1 MIENIQPRRL
11 VIGSITTSYTNA
23 FINHSS
29 VIDEDAAGKVFWTT
43 ISGYTESG
51 HIVVPG
57 VQLNFSK
64 LTGLEPSSLY
74 GISGAFF
81 DAMADSEL
89 LEAKSGVSISDEFI
103 VSTKTAP
110 SITSIEQT
118 STQVDIGITDPRLT
132 FTIGGD
138 ATSYILEYSLDLG
151 TSWTPVSSTSN
162 KISIPLPAN
171 DYTFRVS
178 GVIVLPT
185 STEISDPIE
194 YSEGVF
200 TVEGGSSVPAAPTS
214 LSASIGRIQTSFERF
229 DVRLSWLWDRGTTGN
244 IKEFI
249 VKGYPTASVYSFTNP
264 LVMTSAGT
272 SLETVLIDIQK
283 NLQMVF
289 RVDALGYDDT
299 LVSSETLTLT
309 VTDDTVDT
317 DYEEASGVEVTYA
330 GIKAFT
336 IDDNNVQTES
346 FSLDA
351 ATGSV
356 AIGYIDPQLGAPI
369 RFDPVTGYV
378 TVQGAVI
385 ANEIVSASFVMSQL
399 TSSDRPSIRTTNK
412 FNYADY
418 NSGLYMGYNTDT
430 GNPSFQFDMGSE
442 TEHIRWDGSNL
453 YISGDVSIG
462 TPGNATP
469 LTQIGVD
476 STRYY
481 NQEVVNFDGTFD
493 EASAELYVL
502 NLLVGSIIPVGS
514 VVTQYDSVDYS
525 KSKSAMWEDGGWT
538 VPTVFINGSLMATQ
552 SITGD
557 SINSNTILTGHIDAR
572 SLTFI
577 DSATDSLPTEIDNSN
592 AISTAAQDATE
603 KAEAAQQAAEEYSL
617 AKANLAEVSSKAYAD
632 GIVTEEEQR
641 AIQDA
646 TGKADAAAANAIS
659 TAASDAT
666 GKANSAQ
673 NAAEGYALAKANV
686 AEVTA
691 KAYADGIVTDE
702 ENRAIQGATDK
713 ADAAA
718 ANAISTAAS
727 DATDKALLL
736 RNQLEIVNAYNKW
749 HVSRYNGVSSP
760 GLPTIDLLDG
770 LTPDETFVVDDD
782 LSLVRDIGDNYLATL
797 STKVY
802 VTSDREVSY
811 TFSHDD
817 GCTVYVN
824 GISVYSESRNLHD
837 QSINYTLSK
846 GWNRVVYL
854 YNEGTGGDGIFAIST
869 SLSQLVDRL
878 GILDLSIPLATE
890 AYSLA
895 KANLAETTAKA
906 HADGIVTEEEQRAI
920 QDATDKANA
929 ASNLAISTAAQD
941 ATEKAE
947 AAEASASYGYGTYSG
962 NYPISSDGEGYLF
975 KFKPVDFANIE
986 DMVVV
991 VDQIDLEANVF
1002 LTVNGTEITPI
1013 GGTSDTREWNK
1024 FEIDSSYLN
1033 SSSDNFVHVGHKA
1046 GSSAD
1051 FGVLFSISLLKNTE
1065 TIKGSI
1071 DKANQ
1076 AKQDAKDYS
1085 DDTFVT
1091 SVFYGQDI
1099 ASIQDQ
1105 IDGSIT
1111 NWFYPGEPSV
1121 SNIPSSG
1128 WPTDSEKDTHLGDI
1142 YYDED
1147 TGYAYRF
1154 QLLTSVYSWKR
1165 IADEGIAAALA
1176 VASTAQ
1182 DTADQKRRVFVITPV
1197 IPYDVGD
1204 LWDVPGLGIR
1214 RCSTPK
1220 TLTGSYSISDWDLI
1234 VDNAGKAVAEG
1245 NRAVEQASTDA
1256 TTKAN
1261 QAISRSANNLI
1272 NTAGWYT
1279 GRGLP
1284 FGELEEFNPG
1294 NSSNW
1299 IDYQVGPFGN
1309 RIPVLTQYT
1318 TDNQDPSG
1326 GWSGGIQFEINGINY
1341 NNKAAYRVSCW
1352 ILRNTNE
1359 PSFYMGYGSSDV
1371 WDLGTINNNTNPYS
1385 FPNKLPP
1392 SANKWYLLVA
1402 VVHGSNYEDATD
1414 SGQTGWYDPV
1424 TGLMVGSEG
1433 NEYRAR
1439 SDSSSLFFR
1448 ISQYRTKIG
1457 CVTEFYQP
1465 LVQKLDGSETPI
1477 GSLLVDPS
1485 LILNTANQAVTER
1498 IYPQSKLQISG
1509 GNYQN
1514 DTNSGWGIHKEGHAV
1529 FNDVRVRGHV
1539 EMLSGHISSRLS
1551 LGATSGANWSF
1562 IDGSSSV
1569 YAAYFGNGTSWIKK
1583 NGDCKFGSGTFEGT
1597 VLADR
1602 IDADVVAAAP
1612 KNISARSGYGTYLLM
1627 SGTVGA
1633 SKSAVSRKLFIPA
1646 FQIELYA
1653 SATHYDSNGSTSA
1666 SVSVR
1671 IQCSYNYR
1679 NWYTSGFHE
1688 ISVYD
1693 RGGNTDRKSLV
1704 GVIGACVLTF
1714 NNGSSG
1720 SYFVRA
1726 ILRRSGVYADVK
1738 LSEQKTVVS
1747 LFRAGSSLS

>member
-1 MIENIQPRRL
+1 MIENTQPARL
-11 VIGSITTSYTNA
+11 YFGNIITSYTGALMQHSPSYDGDVVGRSFWLTKNSITQDPIVVSGA
-23 FINHSS
+23 GTTQQEINGLVPGTSYTIEGTYYDAMVSMAMLTSRIGVS
-29 VIDEDAAGKVFWTT
+29 VSIPTSLITKTLPT
-43 ISGYTESG
+43 ISNVTETFKDNYSEIGLRNSKILISIEGDAETFYVEYNSG
-51 HIVVPG
+51 SG
-57 VQLNFSK
+57 WL
-64 LTGLEPSSLY
+64 SLPP
-74 GISGAFF
+74 
-81 DAMADSEL
+81 SEL
-89 LEAKSGVSISDEFI
+89 S
-103 VSTKTAP
+103 
-110 SITSIEQT
+110 SIE
-118 STQVDIGITDPRLT
+118 TDLPPNN
-132 FTIGGD
+132 
-138 ATSYILEYSLDLG
+138 YS
-151 TSWTPVSSTSN
+151 
-162 KISIPLPAN
+162 
-171 DYTFRVS
+171 FRVS
-178 GVIVLPT
+178 GATPTGLGVRELSTASLYSEVVTIEGTVIQPNTPT
-185 STEISDPIE
+185 NLIYSLGKIQDTFERYDLKLEWSWARGNGGNIREFLVKAIISEDGGSAPISSDPRWDTPLILTSVGSSTEIVLTGIPKGIKLFYRIE
-194 YSEGVF
+194 A
-200 TVEGGSSVPAAPTS
+200 T
-214 LSASIGRIQTSFERF
+214 
-229 DVRLSWLWDRGTTGN
+229 
-244 IKEFI
+244 
-249 VKGYPTASVYSFTNP
+249 
-264 LVMTSAGT
+264 
-272 SLETVLIDIQK
+272 
-283 NLQMVF
+283 
-289 RVDALGYDDT
+289 GYDSTRGISDI
-299 LVSSETLTLT
+299 LTLT
-309 VTDDTVDT
+309 AGDDTVDSTYTKESGIEVNYAHILAYAT
-317 DYEEASGVEVTYA
+317 DGVDRVQTFKVEASTGEVSI
-330 GIKAFT
+330 GK
-336 IDDNNVQTES
+336 
-346 FSLDA
+346 LDP
-351 ATGSV
+351 TT
-356 AIGYIDPQLGAPI
+356 GAPI
-369 RFDPVTGYV
+369 RVDPNNGRV
-378 TVQGAVI
+378 TVKGDVVTDTINA
-385 ANEIVSASFVMSQL
+385 ASFVMTQFS
-399 TSSDRPSIRTTNK
+399 SSDRPSIRTAERS
-412 FNYADY
+412 NYADGI
-418 NSGLYMGYNTDT
+418 SGLYMGYNADT
-430 GNPSFQFDMGSE
+430 NNPAFQFDIGNISNYM
-442 TEHIRWDGSNL
+442 RWDGNSL
-453 YISGDVSIG
+453 SVKGSI
-462 TPGNATP
+462 NAT
-469 LTQIGVD
+469 
-476 STRYY
+476 
-481 NQEVVNFDGTFD
+481 
-493 EASAELYVL
+493 
-502 NLLVGSIIPVGS
+502 
-514 VVTQYDSVDYS
+514 
-525 KSKSAMWEDGGWT
+525 
-538 VPTVFINGSLMATQ
+538 
-552 SITGD
+552 
-557 SINSNTILTGHIDAR
+557 
-572 SLTFI
+572 SLTVGGTI
-577 DSATDSLPTEIDNSN
+577 PTEIDNSN
-592 AISTAAQDATE
+592 AISA
-603 KAEAAQQAAEEYSL
+603 
-617 AKANLAEVSSKAYAD
+617 
-632 GIVTEEEQR
+632 
-641 AIQDA
+641 
-646 TGKADAAAANAIS
+646 
-659 TAASDAT
+659 
-666 GKANSAQ
+666 
-673 NAAEGYALAKANV
+673 
-686 AEVTA
+686 
-691 KAYADGIVTDE
+691 
-702 ENRAIQGATDK
+702 
-713 ADAAA
+713 
-718 ANAISTAAS
+718 
-727 DATDKALLL
+727 
-736 RNQLEIVNAYNKW
+736 
-749 HVSRYNGVSSP
+749 
-760 GLPTIDLLDG
+760 
-770 LTPDETFVVDDD
+770 
-782 LSLVRDIGDNYLATL
+782 
-797 STKVY
+797 
-802 VTSDREVSY
+802 
-811 TFSHDD
+811 
-817 GCTVYVN
+817 
-824 GISVYSESRNLHD
+824 
-837 QSINYTLSK
+837 
-846 GWNRVVYL
+846 
-854 YNEGTGGDGIFAIST
+854 
-869 SLSQLVDRL
+869 
-878 GILDLSIPLATE
+878 
-890 AYSLA
+890 
-895 KANLAETTAKA
+895 
-906 HADGIVTEEEQRAI
+906 
-920 QDATDKANA
+920 
-929 ASNLAISTAAQD
+929 AAQD

-1013 GGTSDTREWNK
+1013 GGTNDTREWNK

-1498 IYPQSKLQISG
+1498 IYPQTKLQISG

-1514 DTNSGWGIHKEGHAV
+1514 DTNSGWGIHKDGHAV
-1529 FNDVRVRGHV
+1529 FNDVLVRGHV

-1602 IDADVVAAAP
+1602 IDADVVAAAT